1 MPITAFDLTHLA
13 KHYGLK
19 TLSLV
24 TYVLLP
30 AGFKTDHVLFFAVK
44 LNSAKVIS
52 FSGHQFSELEYLR
65 ILKNAGLKD
74 PLVKSL

>member
-1 MPITAFDLTHLA
+1 MAYA
-13 KHYGLK
+13 
-19 TLSLV
+19 LSL
-24 TYVLLP
+24 
-30 AGFKTDHVLFFAVK
+30 ASFKTDHVLFFAVK

-74 PLVKSL
+74 PLEKAFSTSLIAFHERVIEEFCP